1 MNKQISTLYCI
12 LASLFL
18 IWAGSTTC
26 KGIAFSLLQHISW
39 LSFIILNSMRMIA
52 FLGIILLIFFSL
64 KLIKE
69 NY

>member
-1 MNKQISTLYCI
+1 MNKQISTLYCV

-18 IWAGSTTC
+18 IWVGSTTC

-39 LSFIILNSMRMIA
+39 LSFIILNFMKMVS
-52 FLGIILLIFFSL
+52 FSGIILLIFFSL
-64 KLIKE
+64 RLIKN